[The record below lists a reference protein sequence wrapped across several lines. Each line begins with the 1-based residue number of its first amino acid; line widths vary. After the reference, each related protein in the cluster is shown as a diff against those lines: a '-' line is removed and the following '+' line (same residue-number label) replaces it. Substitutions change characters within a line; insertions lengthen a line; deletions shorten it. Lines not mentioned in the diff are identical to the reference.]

1 MNIHRT
7 IVSTAS
13 LVDLGAALLLVG
25 ICLYD
30 LFVNGTPI
38 FLTGTPIELIAH
50 YQNMSAEIINATYT
64 VMGLGL
70 ATLILSIPSFVVCIG
85 IAVVDYCVQK
95 CGGCEGK

>member
-25 ICLYD
+25 ICLYGV
-30 LFVNGTPI
+30 FVNGIPTL
-38 FLTGTPIELIAH
+38 LTGAPLELITH
-50 YQNMSAEIINATYT
+50 HQNISAEIINAIYI

-70 ATLILSIPSFVVCIG
+70 ATLILSVPLFVVCVG
-85 IAVVDYCVQK
+85 IAVLDWCVQK
-95 CGGCEGK
+95 CCGCGE